1 MTKNKIGFILHSGS
15 GSSRR
20 KKRKDKFEQFIKKET
35 SYNCLRLD
43 NAKDIMEATNDM
55 VQKNYQAVYACG
67 GDGTLNLIS
76 GRLINTP
83 TAMGIIPFGSGNGY
97 ARHHHLPLD
106 WRQAVQTLGEHHETI
121 RDTGTI
127 NGVHFLN
134 MAGVGY
140 SAKISAE
147 FKNMKGR
154 GLRGYLKS
162 IGKNLKTGAF
172 ETVLQNKD
180 ANWNGE
186 TFMVDFANGSQWGN
200 NIKIA
205 PNTRDDDG
213 TLTAVIFKK
222 IPTLKIPIVGF
233 KIATNMAKRS
243 TDIYRVKGEA
253 FVLNFEGEQPMHVDG
268 DYIGL
273 ASSKAE
279 VLVKSKSLKL
289 WVPKG

>member
-1 MTKNKIGFILHSGS
+1 MTKNKIGFIIHSGS

-20 KKRKDKFEQFIKKET
+20 KKKKDEFERFIKKET
-35 SYNCLRLD
+35 SYKCVRLD
-43 NAKDIMEATNDM
+43 NAEDIKEATKDM
-55 VQKNYQAVYACG
+55 VQKNYEAVYACG

-76 GRLINTP
+76 GNLINTP

-106 WRQAVQTLGEHHETI
+106 WKKAVQTMDAHHETL

-147 FKNMKGR
+147 FKNVKGR

-180 ANWNGE
+180 ADWKGE

-213 TLTAVIFKK
+213 TLTAVVFKK

-233 KIATNMAKRS
+233 KIATNMSKRS

-273 ASSKAE
+273 ATAKAE

-289 WVPKG
+289 WTPKG